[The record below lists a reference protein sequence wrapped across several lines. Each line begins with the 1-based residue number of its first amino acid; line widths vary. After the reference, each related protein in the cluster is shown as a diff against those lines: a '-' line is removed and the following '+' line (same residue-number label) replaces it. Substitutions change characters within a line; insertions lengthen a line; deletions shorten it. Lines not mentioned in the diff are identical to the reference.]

1 MDYEYALL
9 EKQRNRH
16 INCSPGRDHNVDYR
30 RAHSTERSS
39 DDSAAL
45 LPTMRCQLQ
54 EASLSSVS
62 CQLRGQVKED
72 AVHHHGRRED
82 NGRAWILFLGPD
94 EIWCCTSTWV
104 DTCARMVGMVVQ
116 EGISAGSLE
125 VGMDE
130 VGKAHGTSVGTLLE
144 VDGRAFTDGYVDTM
158 WMWMLMGMRM
168 QMVRHPSWVSRNL
181 KYKQTTFLITESPIV
196 RINSRANNCP
206 ISKDSY

>member
-1 MDYEYALL
+1 
-9 EKQRNRH
+9 
-16 INCSPGRDHNVDYR
+16 
-30 RAHSTERSS
+30 
-39 DDSAAL
+39 
-45 LPTMRCQLQ
+45 
-54 EASLSSVS
+54 
-62 CQLRGQVKED
+62 
-72 AVHHHGRRED
+72 
-82 NGRAWILFLGPD
+82 
-94 EIWCCTSTWV
+94 
-104 DTCARMVGMVVQ
+104 MVAQG
-116 EGISAGSLE
+116 GISAGSLE
-125 VGMDE
+125 VGHTQVDMDEVDMAPHLLE

>member
-1 MDYEYALL
+1 M
-9 EKQRNRH
+9 
-16 INCSPGRDHNVDYR
+16 
-30 RAHSTERSS
+30 
-39 DDSAAL
+39 
-45 LPTMRCQLQ
+45 
-54 EASLSSVS
+54 
-62 CQLRGQVKED
+62 
-72 AVHHHGRRED
+72 
-82 NGRAWILFLGPD
+82 
-94 EIWCCTSTWV
+94 
-104 DTCARMVGMVVQ
+104 
-116 EGISAGSLE
+116 
-125 VGMDE
+125 E